1 MPETDDRKSSGVTP
15 FRKPLQV
22 VRPKADDYDFQPSPI
37 NQLAAG
43 QRIEHNRFGFG
54 YIKEISG
61 NAAGRK
67 ARIAF
72 DDYGEKILMLNYAKI
87 RIVDGD

>member
-1 MPETDDRKSSGVTP
+1 MSSGMKSSGVTP
-15 FRKPLQV
+15 FRKPVQV
-22 VRPKADDYDFQPSPI
+22 VSPKTGDYDFQPSPI

-61 NAAGRK
+61 NAAGLK

-72 DDYGEKILMLNYAKI
+72 DAYGEKILMLNYAKI
-87 RIVDGD
+87 RIVQGD